1 MRKFANLLIIAVLL
15 CLVAFAGAS
24 AQSSQPSSK
33 VTAKVAD
40 ITALKLDPKQQDWT
54 TILTNNIKT
63 ANQKDL
69 FINPS
74 LECGLYTQTKVSSQK
89 LNVAQAMAKATV
101 DVRVLVDGVPALPS
115 RPNPDDPKGDG
126 VTFCRRQQTL
136 TAALAGYE
144 TCTTDPV
151 TGVVTCT
158 VDDEWIDLILDTM
171 DANGFNFIYADLGSG
186 VHKVE
191 VQARITTNTDASGGT
206 TGLSG
211 AEAKGYIGYGSV
223 TVESVRMIKGE
234 DVVDL
239 E

>member
-1 MRKFANLLIIAVLL
+1 MRKIANLLLVAVLL
-15 CLVAFAGAS
+15 TLVAFAGAS

-40 ITALKLDPKQQDWT
+40 IEVLKLDPKQQAWT
-54 TILTNNIKT
+54 TVLTNNIKT

-74 LECGLYTQTKVSSQK
+74 LECGLYTQTKVASQK
-89 LNVAQAMAKATV
+89 VDVASAMAKATV
-101 DVRVLVDGVPALPS
+101 DVRVLVDGKAALPS
-115 RPNPDDPKGDG
+115 RPNAADPKGDG
-126 VTFCRRQQTL
+126 VTFCRRAQQL

-144 TCTTDPV
+144 TCTTDSV

-158 VDDEWIDLILDTM
+158 VEDEWIDLMLDTM
-171 DANGFNFIYADLGSG
+171 DANSFNYIYPDLASG
-186 VHKVE
+186 VHKIE
-191 VQARITTNTDASGGT
+191 VQARISTNTAVSGASQLT
-206 TGLSG
+206 G
-211 AEAKGYIGYGSV
+211 AEAKGYLGYGSV

-239 E
+239 P